1 MRRYSKAVKADM
13 RRQMS
18 PPQRQSFARLAQELG
33 ICVMNLDSRQQP
45 PGSLNVQF
53 PIADAF
59 A

>member
-33 ICVMNLDSRQQP
+33 ICVMNLDSRQQS
-45 PGSLNVQF
+45 PGFLY
-53 PIADAF
+53 AHF
-59 A
+59 ALA